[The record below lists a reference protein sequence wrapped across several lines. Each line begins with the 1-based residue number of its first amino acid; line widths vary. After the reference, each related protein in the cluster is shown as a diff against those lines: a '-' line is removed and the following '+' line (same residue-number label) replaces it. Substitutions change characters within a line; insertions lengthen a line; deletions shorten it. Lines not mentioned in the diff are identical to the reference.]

1 MLVLLMTVVTG
12 AWAADNLYLVV
23 DGTSATL
30 KYDSNKGE
38 NDPYLSIG
46 ALGNTWLN
54 AGTARS
60 TATTITVDATCKN
73 FEGTSLSALFF
84 NFTALTSINN
94 LENLN
99 MANVTNISGMFRLCS
114 SLTAI
119 DVSSFNTAKVTNM
132 NFLFM
137 DCTSLTTLDL
147 SNFNTASV
155 EKMTQMFDGC
165 SLLENIYVGDGWNT
179 DAVTVSNNMFRSCSK
194 LPNYASSKVDKTN
207 AHTGEGGYLKLK
219 PATYKVTL
227 QEGTEDAT
235 NWTVPAEAAE
245 GATVTVTYSGEKKVK
260 SVKAVKVGGAEPV
273 DNTYLKWDANQ
284 KKLVATDIP
293 AEVTMVANA
302 DTDVNWE
309 AGTYV
314 VEGDV
319 TIGGTITLLG
329 NVDLIIKDGAKLTVN
344 NYISGSSK
352 NLSIFGQSNQTGEL
366 VVNSSYNVIESINT
380 LEVHSAKVKATA
392 SEDNC
397 SGFYNISTF
406 NVYGG
411 SVDAENTGDYGNGIL
426 LASSGKMKIYGG
438 DVKALGKGNKF
449 GITGSITTVTVYG
462 GKLWAGCANNKAIND
477 SNVTLKRGDGFTGKI
492 ETSGNGESWT
502 NWEPSTTPGTNYVR
516 VGY

>member
-1 MLVLLMTVVTG
+1 MLVLLAAVVTG
-12 AWAADNLYLVV
+12 AWAADELYLVV

-46 ALGNTWLN
+46 ALGNTWQN
-54 AGTARS
+54 AETARS

-84 NFTALTSINN
+84 KFTALTSINN

-119 DVSSFNTAKVTNM
+119 DVSSFNTAQVTNM

-137 DCTSLTTLDL
+137 GCTSLTTLDL

-155 EKMTQMFDGC
+155 EKMTQMFNGC

-179 DAVTVSNNMFRSCSK
+179 DAVTASDNMFRKCSK

-219 PATYKVTL
+219 PKTYKVTL

-235 NWTVPAEAAE
+235 NWTVPEEAAE

-260 SVKAVKVGGAEPV
+260 SVKAVKKGGAV
-273 DNTYLKWDANQ
+273 DNTYLKWNAGQ
-284 KKLVATDIP
+284 LVKTDIP
-293 AEVTMVANA
+293 AEVTTVQNA
-302 DTDVNWE
+302 DQDVNWE

-314 VEGDV
+314 VEDKV
-319 TIGGTITLLG
+319 TISGTISLLG

-344 NYISGSSK
+344 SYIYGSK
-352 NLSIFGQSNQTGEL
+352 NLRIYGQANQTGQL
-366 VVNSSYNVIESINT
+366 VVNSSWDVIEDINT
-380 LEVHSAKVKATA
+380 LEVHSAKVKVTA
-392 SEDNC
+392 SEGNC

-462 GKLWAGCANNKAIND
+462 GKLWAGCFNNKAID
-477 SNVTLKRGDGFTGKI
+477 ASNVTLKRGDGFTGKI

>member
-1 MLVLLMTVVTG
+1 MLVLLVAVVSG
-12 AWAADNLYLVV
+12 AWAQA
-23 DGTSATL
+23 
-30 KYDSNKGE
+30 
-38 NDPYLSIG
+38 
-46 ALGNTWLN
+46 
-54 AGTARS
+54 
-60 TATTITVDATCKN
+60 
-73 FEGTSLSALFF
+73 
-84 NFTALTSINN
+84 
-94 LENLN
+94 
-99 MANVTNISGMFRLCS
+99 
-114 SLTAI
+114 
-119 DVSSFNTAKVTNM
+119 
-132 NFLFM
+132 
-137 DCTSLTTLDL
+137 
-147 SNFNTASV
+147 
-155 EKMTQMFDGC
+155 Q
-165 SLLENIYVGDGWNT
+165 
-179 DAVTVSNNMFRSCSK
+179 
-194 LPNYASSKVDKTN
+194 
-207 AHTGEGGYLKLK
+207 
-219 PATYKVTL
+219 TYKVTL
-227 QEGTEDAT
+227 QEGTEDAK

-245 GATVTVTYSGEKKVK
+245 GATVTATYNGSKKVK
-260 SVKAVKVGGAEPV
+260 SVKAVKKAAA
-273 DNTYLKWDANQ
+273 DNTYQKWDADQ

-293 AEVTMVANA
+293 TEVTTVENNSNDYVEWA
-302 DTDVNWE
+302 

-314 VEGDV
+314 VEGEV
-319 TIGGTITLLG
+319 TINGQITLSG

-477 SNVTLKRGDGFTGKI
+477 SNVTLEKGAGFTGKI
-492 ETSGNGESWT
+492 EHSGNGESWDD
-502 NWEPSTTPGTNYVR
+502 WGTTPGTPGTHYVR